1 MKRMRTLGWLYITW
15 MLLFASQVH
24 AQESLCAVV
33 KIEIA
38 QELTLER
45 QGFEA
50 NMRIT
55 NSLDSMALEQVTIDI
70 LFEDSDGD
78 PVVASSDP
86 NHDSARF
93 FISLDDYA
101 GINSVETGSN
111 GSLVDGKI
119 DPAEVADLRWLI
131 VPTVGAGGDDGA
143 GRLYYVGA
151 ELSFT
156 YGGESQTMEV
166 SPDTI
171 VVKPQPNLTLDY
183 FLPSE
188 VNGDNPFTPEI
199 EPVEPY
205 NLGVRIA
212 NNGSGPA
219 RSVKIQ
225 SAQPEIVE
233 NELGLLIDFLITG
246 SFINDD
252 PANKSLLLNF
262 GDIPAS
268 SNTTGRWIMETS
280 LTGRFT
286 DFDATVSHADEFGG
300 ELTSLIESINT
311 HMLVHDV
318 IVDLPGR
325 DSVRDFLAE
334 AGTSIRVYESEST
347 GADLADCTDCLE
359 VETRSGSLGAATA
372 NGGGVNRPLTTSPSA
387 GPVHIKLAD
396 PYEGSERL
404 TRVVRADGKVIPA
417 ANYWL
422 SKSIKDDKIHYD
434 YFVNVFDTTG
444 GAGYTLTFG
453 GELQVNQP
461 PVIQHIASYSTYE
474 TGQVG
479 FLVQSSDPDKT
490 VPTLTAAN
498 LPAGATFED
507 KGNGRGV
514 FNWHPQLGQAGS
526 YQPTFVA
533 SDGELTATRSTTVV
547 VFPEDD
553 RDGDGMSDDWER
565 EHFGDLSRDGTGD
578 FDGDGILDLDEFLR
592 DSDPTIAEQAP
603 STPQIAAPGYGAEV
617 TTQAPILRLTNGDHG
632 DNIGVVDYTF
642 EVYEDEGM
650 TRLAG
655 TLTNVPE
662 GSVTTEVTL
671 DSYDLGIT
679 LADNTHYFWRAN
691 ARTAAGASEWV
702 NGRFFVNTENDKP
715 NMFTLSKP
723 SDMTLVDT
731 LTPTLVANNSS
742 DIDGD
747 ELSYSF
753 HVYAEDDA
761 NFSNPVAEVVGL
773 SQGNGG
779 QTAWTVSSPLV
790 NGQLYFWIATA
801 SDEHGATTVADPASF
816 IVSTANL
823 APTAPGIHQPGEG
836 QVIMGTSVT
845 LEVANAQDPERQTL
859 EYWFEL
865 DEVNSFDSPAKQTS
879 AAIAEGMSTT
889 SWTVNGLEKGRTYYW
904 RAKADD
910 GSAQGLWVTASLR
923 VYTDAQP
930 PAQPTLDNPAPNAW
944 VEVLAPTLSVHPAID
959 PNGDPVSYE
968 FELYTDEAM
977 SERLDGAT
985 VDGLSWAPSQPLAN
999 HHYYH
1004 WRARAV
1010 DAGGLTSAWS
1020 DVQRFFINEDGIDD
1034 APTLQFVLPETNIET
1049 YGGNVT
1055 IQWVDSD
1062 PDSSALINLYYN
1074 GDQRIVV
1081 DLPEDPD
1088 GEADRYLWNIDALPV
1103 GTYTLSAV
1111 IRDATNE
1118 VRVENCCTITKVN
1131 REIAA
1136 RVTPVAD
1143 AVTDEAGLAV
1153 AEFDVVLDSSPLAG
1167 TTVLLNLA
1175 LSDPTE
1181 GEILDNLTHLEF
1193 TPVNWSEP
1201 QRIRVRGR
1209 DDCEIDG
1216 DIAYHLQFAPAIS
1229 MDPTF
1234 DQTLTPA
1241 VKIINRDNEQAGQT
1255 LFLCNVELLRQQSS
1269 GSQVQYEYRARL
1281 TNQGLGINSA
1291 SAIATPR
1298 QPEMSLVGGSPL
1310 NFPAAAGGES
1320 VWSDGSFTVSMPA
1333 GTEPNLASID
1343 WAISGSAPS
1352 VVSTAPGEAMDGQEY
1367 TYQVMASGRPDDVFT
1382 YLLSEAPAGM
1392 TIDPVTGLIQWT
1404 PEIEQQGLQQVVV
1417 EVRDVSGGVSRQT
1430 FSIEVSPNGSVARV
1444 YVVDLDPESDADF
1457 HSVQDALAA
1466 LPSEFVRPVTLRLRS
1481 SSGQVDDKAIQ
1492 VAGVAPMPDMP
1503 LTLVFEESYRL
1514 SWTATS
1520 DGGRAIQV
1528 LAPNVRLQ
1536 GEGGGILV
1544 RNQGFHNVLAI
1555 ELDAQG
1561 EAGSVEVERL
1571 RIRGEINGDPQT
1583 VGGLLARVEGIRALV
1598 RNNDIQGFRAGNN
1611 GFGARVAGEVY
1622 VYNNTLANNQVGL
1635 VAEAIT
1641 GRVANNL
1648 SVRNDV
1654 DYRLQGDAWPQTANN
1669 LSGDASGP
1677 NPALH
1682 NQTVEFVDAEA
1693 GNYALAPW
1701 DEAAVGRGV
1710 DLGTG
1715 VPFSFADDIGQ
1726 QEREVPWDIGAYT
1739 VGEVSNWPPVIDSE
1753 AVTQVEQGEAYLYEV
1768 AASDEDGDPLEFAL
1782 SEAPS
1787 GMDIDPASGE
1797 ITWEPSED
1805 QVGDHQVVL
1814 EVTDGR
1820 GGIAQQTFTVLVSP
1834 AGSGGARLVIVDTDP
1849 STGADYQGLQAAIQ
1863 AEAGELETPLLIR
1876 VRSTTGLIDTT
1887 PVVVDGFQTTADRPV
1902 TIVLEQGYHLQVD
1915 AMMDGVYAMT
1925 IRDDFIRV
1933 RSTGGV
1939 ISARNNGYN
1948 GVGGIRVE
1956 QQNPGSVIMLD
1967 ALHIAGVVTGE
1978 PSDGS
1983 GIHGGDT
1990 NATYVLRNN
1999 RVSGFTGS
2007 YTNQGI
2013 ATAGPAFVFN
2023 NTLVGNRIGL
2033 RVEHPDSQVINNLSS
2048 GNVSDYESWSG
2059 TWGLT
2064 ANNLS
2069 GDATSPDAAFRNRAV
2084 AFVDRQHRNFSL
2096 APWDSAAIG
2105 QGQDLSG
2112 AEYYAFATDA
2122 TGTQRTSP
2130 WDIGALGVGE
2140 VNNWPP
2146 SITSDPEI
2154 QAVQGEMFTYQVEAE
2169 DPDGDSL
2176 TYRLQQSPEGMI
2188 INPDTGL
2195 VEWTPSSEQE
2205 GEMTVSVQVDD
2216 GFGGTASQ
2224 SFAITVEPAEDEP
2237 DDVWD
2242 VIDDIVDWLRD
2253 LFDRWFG

>member
-1 MKRMRTLGWLYITW
+1 MQRVGWFYIIC

-24 AQESLCAVV
+24 ARESLCAVV

-55 NSLDSMALEQVTIDI
+55 NSLDTMALEQVTIDI
-70 LFEDSDGD
+70 LFEDSDGN

-86 NHDSARF
+86 DHDSARF

-188 VNGDNPFTPEI
+188 VNGDNPFTAEI

-225 SAQPEIVE
+225 SAQPKIVE
-233 NELGLLIDFLITG
+233 NELGLLVDFLITG
-246 SFINDD
+246 SFINDE

-262 GDIPAS
+262 GDIPATA
-268 SNTTGRWIMETS
+268 NTTGRWIMETS

-286 DFDATVSHADEFGG
+286 DFDATVSHADELGG

-334 AGTSIRVYESEST
+334 AGDSIRVYESEST

-359 VETRSGSLGAATA
+359 VESRSGSLGEPSA
-372 NGGGVNRPLTTSPSA
+372 NGAGVNRTLTASPSA
-387 GPVHIKLAD
+387 GPVHIKIGD
-396 PYEGSERL
+396 PYEGSEPL

-422 SKSIKDDKIHYD
+422 SKSIQDDKIHYD
-434 YFVNVFDTTG
+434 YYVNVFDTTG

-461 PVIQHIASYSTYE
+461 PVIQHIASYTAYE

-490 VPTLTAAN
+490 TPTLSASN

-507 KGNGRGV
+507 KGNGQGV
-514 FNWHPQLGQAGS
+514 FNWHPELGQAGS
-526 YQPTFVA
+526 YQPTFMA
-533 SDGELTATRSTTVV
+533 TDGELNATRATTVV

-553 RDGDGMSDDWER
+553 RDGDGLSDDWEI
-565 EHFGDLSRDGTGD
+565 EHFGDLSRDGSGD
-578 FDGDGILDLDEFLR
+578 FDGDGILDRDEYLR
-592 DSDPTIAEQAP
+592 DSDPTLAQQAP
-603 STPQIAAPGYGAEV
+603 ATPQVASPAFGAEV
-617 TTQAPILRLTNGDHG
+617 TSQAPTLQLTNGEHG
-632 DNIGVVDYTF
+632 DSIGAVDYTF

-650 TRLAG
+650 TRQVGMISA
-655 TLTNVPE
+655 VPE
-662 GSVTTEVTL
+662 GTTTTEVTL
-671 DSYDLGIT
+671 DSYNLGTT
-679 LADNTHYFWRAN
+679 LADNTTYYWRAN
-691 ARTAAGASEWV
+691 ARIAAGASEWV
-702 NGRFFVNTENDKP
+702 NGRFFVNTQNDAP
-715 NMFTLSKP
+715 TVFSVSKP
-723 SDMTLVDT
+723 SDLTLVDT
-731 LTPTLVANNSS
+731 LTPTLITNNSS

-747 ELSYSF
+747 ALSYSF
-753 HVYAEDDA
+753 HVYAEEDA
-761 NFSNPVAEVVGL
+761 DFSNPVAEVVGL

-790 NGQLYFWIATA
+790 NGQLYFWIATV

-816 IVSTANL
+816 IVSTSNL
-823 APTAPGIHQPGEG
+823 APSAPVVDAPGEG
-836 QVIMGTSVT
+836 QVVPDTTVT
-845 LEVANAQDPERQTL
+845 LAVANAQDPERQNL

-865 DEVNSFDSPAKQTS
+865 DEVNSFDSPAKQAST
-879 AAIAEGMSTT
+879 AIAEGTSTT
-889 SWTVNGLEKGRTYYW
+889 NWTVEGLERGRTYYW

-910 GSAQGLWVTASLR
+910 GSAQGPWVTSSFR

-930 PAQPTLDNPAPNAW
+930 PAQPTLDNPAPDAW
-944 VEVLAPTLSVHPAID
+944 VEVLNPTLSVHPVTD
-959 PNGDPVSYE
+959 PNGDDVSYE

-977 SERLDGAT
+977 TETLDRAT
-985 VDGLSWAPSQPLAN
+985 VDALNWTPSQPLAN
-999 HHYYH
+999 HQYYT

-1010 DAGGLTSAWS
+1010 DAGDLASAWS
-1020 DVQRFFINEDGIDD
+1020 QPQRFFTNKDGIDD
-1034 APTLQFVLPETNIET
+1034 APTLQFVLPDANIDT
-1049 YGGNVT
+1049 YGGN
-1055 IQWVDSD
+1055 IELQWVDND
-1062 PDSSALINLYYN
+1062 PDSDARIDLYYN
-1074 GDQRIVV
+1074 GDQPIAL
-1081 DLPEDPD
+1081 DLSESAD
-1088 GEADRYLWNIDALPV
+1088 GEGDSYSWNIDNLPP

-1111 IRDATNE
+1111 IRDAESE
-1118 VRVENCCTITKVN
+1118 VRVDNCCTITKSD
-1131 REIAA
+1131 RETAA
-1136 RVTPVAD
+1136 KVTPVTEAI
-1143 AVTDEAGLAV
+1143 TDESGLTV
-1153 AEFDVVLDSSPLAG
+1153 AEFDVVLDASPRAG
-1167 TTVLLNLA
+1167 TTVLLNLS
-1175 LSDPTE
+1175 LSDDTE
-1181 GEILDNLTHLEF
+1181 GRILDDLTYLEF
-1193 TPVNWSEP
+1193 TPDNWSEP
-1201 QRIRVRGR
+1201 QRVRVQGS
-1209 DDCEIDG
+1209 DDCAIDG
-1216 DIAYHLQFAPAIS
+1216 DTAYHLQFAPAIS
-1229 MDPTF
+1229 LDPTF
-1234 DQTLTPA
+1234 DGTLTPA
-1241 VKIINRDNEQAGQT
+1241 AEIINRDNEQAGQT
-1255 LFLCNVELLRQQSS
+1255 LFICDYQLLGQQTA
-1269 GSQVQYEYRARL
+1269 GDQVQYEYQAKL
-1281 TNQGLGINSA
+1281 TNLGLGINSA
-1291 SAIATPR
+1291 SAVAKV
-1298 QPEMSLVGGSPL
+1298 QQSAMSLVAGSPL
-1310 NFPAAAGGES
+1310 AFPAAASGES
-1320 VWSDGSFTVSMPA
+1320 VWSEASFTVSVPS

-1343 WAISGSAPS
+1343 WAISGSAPT
-1352 VVSTAPGEAMDGQEY
+1352 VVSDAPGEAMDGQEY
-1367 TYQVMASGRPDDVFT
+1367 TYQVIASGRPGDVFSYSLT
-1382 YLLSEAPAGM
+1382 EAPEGM
-1392 TIDPVTGLIQWT
+1392 TIDPASGLIQWT
-1404 PEIEQQGLQQVVV
+1404 PEVDQQGQQQVVV
-1417 EVRDVSGGVSRQT
+1417 EVRDQFGGVSRQT
-1430 FSIEVSPNGSVARV
+1430 FTIEVSPNGSVARV
-1444 YVVDLDPESDADF
+1444 YVVDLDPEGDADF
-1457 HSVQDALAA
+1457 HSVQEALAA

-1492 VAGVAPMPDMP
+1492 VAGVAPTPDRP

-1514 SWTATS
+1514 AWTATS
-1520 DGGRAIQV
+1520 DGGRAVQV
-1528 LAPNVRLQ
+1528 LVPNVRLQ

-1544 RNQGFHNVLAI
+1544 RNQGFHNVMAI

-1561 EAGSVEVERL
+1561 ETGSVEVERL
-1571 RIRGEINGDPQT
+1571 RIRGEVSGDPQT
-1583 VGGLLARVEGIRALV
+1583 VGGLLARVEGVRALV
-1598 RNNDIQGFRAGNN
+1598 RNNDIQGFRAGSN

-1622 VYNNTLANNQVGL
+1622 VYNNTLANNQAGL

-1654 DYRLQGDAWPQTANN
+1654 DYQLQGDAWPQTANN
-1669 LSGDASGP
+1669 LSADATGP

-1710 DLGTG
+1710 DLSTG

-1768 AASDEDGDPLEFAL
+1768 AASDEDGDTLEFAL

-1805 QVGDHQVVL
+1805 QVGDHQVVI

-1834 AGSGGARLVIVDTDP
+1834 AGSGGARLVTVDTDP

-1887 PVVVDGFQTTADRPV
+1887 PVVVDGFQTSADRPV

-1925 IRDDFIRV
+1925 IRDDYVRV

-1939 ISARNNGYN
+1939 ISVRNNGYN

-1956 QQNPGSVIMLD
+1956 QQNPDSVIMLD

-2048 GNVSDYESWSG
+2048 GNVSDYESWAG
-2059 TWGLT
+2059 AWGLT

-2084 AFVDRQHRNFSL
+2084 AFVDRQNRDFSL
-2096 APWDSAAIG
+2096 APWDTAAVG

-2112 AEYYAFATDA
+2112 AEYYAFATDG
-2122 TGTQRTSP
+2122 TGAQRTTP

-2146 SITSDPEI
+2146 SITSDPETE
-2154 QAVQGEMFTYQVEAE
+2154 AVQGELFTYQVEAD

-2176 TYRLQQSPEGMI
+2176 TYGLQQSPEGMT

-2205 GEMTVSVQVDD
+2205 GEITVSVQVDD
-2216 GFGGTASQ
+2216 GYGGTASQ
-2224 SFAITVEPAEDEP
+2224 SFTVTVEPAEDEP
-2237 DDVWD
+2237 DDIGD
-2242 VIDDIVDWLRD
+2242 VIDDIIDWLED